1 MGLRSIYYVRVET
14 RRDETRGHDAKCI
27 DGVEDWIAK
36 RDYDMFPPFSVMTKT
51 VCVCIEKWSMQSS
64 ALPLSWGGSV
74 ICTMVIYY
82 VEFDT
87 TFERLLI
94 RIFSLPLSLFL
105 SISFIP
111 RPLLYQR
118 DPMNTPVWSCAL
130 RRRSTTL
137 TSSPSMIHSSLSITV
152 SSYLYY
158 HHGIQSGNDCL
169 LKHIHL
175 LLYISPQSPSF
186 PH

>member
-1 MGLRSIYYVRVET
+1 MELFERILNIMGLRSIYYVRVET

-82 VEFDT
+82 VEFDRQHSNACL
-87 TFERLLI
+87 FESFL
-94 RIFSLPLSLFL
+94 SPSLSLNLFY
-105 SISFIP
+105 S
-111 RPLLYQR
+111 
-118 DPMNTPVWSCAL
+118 A
-130 RRRSTTL
+130 STF
-137 TSSPSMIHSSLSITV
+137 V
-152 SSYLYY
+152 ST
-158 HHGIQSGNDCL
+158 
-169 LKHIHL
+169 
-175 LLYISPQSPSF
+175 
-186 PH
+186 